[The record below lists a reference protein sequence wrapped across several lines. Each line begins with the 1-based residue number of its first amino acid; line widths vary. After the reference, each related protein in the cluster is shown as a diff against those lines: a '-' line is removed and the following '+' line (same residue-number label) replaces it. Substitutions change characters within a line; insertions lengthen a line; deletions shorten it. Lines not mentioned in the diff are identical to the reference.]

1 MASGTGATSQH
12 WKTPSVAHQ
21 QKYSLVPLPD
31 DFVTTKEEEALLNFY
46 DTFKNYE
53 RQAKIVKDAAAR
65 AKLAA
70 KEKEFREQN
79 NAINTTDSSP
89 KKKRK
94 KKKSAAT
101 AAVAGDSD
109 VSDGDDSIGCDEST
123 DEEGKSSYARRE
135 EKLKALREEV
145 EAKISAAAAKE
156 GGEDALRQELL
167 TAAEDDEDGPS
178 LKRKKIEPAQKSSL
192 IASISN
198 QVTPPHDFSK
208 KLELSSVHGQFH
220 NTTTSSVFGW
230 LPSRISHGY
239 KCLLDLPPRVSRKKA
254 ISYIS

>member
-1 MASGTGATSQH
+1 MASGTSSTSQQR
-12 WKTPSVAHQ
+12 KTQSVAHQ
-21 QKYSLVPLPD
+21 QKYSLVTLPD
-31 DFVTTKEEEALLNFY
+31 DAVTTKEEETLLNFY

-53 RQAKIVKDAAAR
+53 RQAKIVKDTAAR

-79 NAINTTDSSP
+79 NAINTTESS
-89 KKKRK
+89 KVKKRK
-94 KKKSAAT
+94 KKRFAAET
-101 AAVAGDSD
+101 AAACDSG
-109 VSDGDDSIGCDEST
+109 VSDGDDSIGCDDSME
-123 DEEGKSSYARRE
+123 EEGKSSYDRRE
-135 EKLKALREEV
+135 EKLQALREEV
-145 EAKISAAAAKE
+145 KAKISAAAAKE

-208 KLELSSVHGQFH
+208 KLELSSVHG
-220 NTTTSSVFGW
+220 
-230 LPSRISHGY
+230 
-239 KCLLDLPPRVSRKKA
+239 
-254 ISYIS
+254 